1 VVDASDRQLVS
12 RVVET
17 AREAGRVI
25 RAQTESRSRPDWKVD
40 GSPLTD
46 ADRASHE
53 AIVGSLRRL
62 DPGTPVISEEA
73 PIPSVGERAAW
84 RRFWLVDPLDGTR
97 EFVDGLPDYTV
108 NIALIAD
115 GVPILGVVHAPARD
129 VLYYGARGHGSWR
142 QDGETAPVR
151 IYSRPPAP
159 GTPLRMLESRSHR
172 SAELD
177 AFAGAWAVCERV
189 AVGSSLKFCWL
200 AEGRADVYARF
211 TPLSEWDVAA
221 GDAVFRWSAPS
232 GAPRYSPLQYNTADL
247 LVQRFVIGFT
257 PPPPAVVWFTGLS
270 GAGKTTIARRVAER
284 LTRMGAPVELLD
296 GDEIRAVF
304 STVGFSRAERDAHIR
319 RVGHAAALLEKHGI
333 TSLVSLVSPY
343 RESREF
349 VRGVCRRFIEVYV
362 STPIDECERRDVKG
376 LYQRARRGDVPQFT
390 GVSDPYEPPGAAELV
405 IDTRTMSPEQAADRV
420 MDALTGRVVVNA

>member
-1 VVDASDRQLVS
+1 MVAAVDRHLVAHVVNA
-12 RVVET
+12 

-25 RAQTESRSRPDWKVD
+25 RERHDSRSRPDWKVD

-53 AIVGSLRRL
+53 AIVAWLRRA
-62 DPGTPVISEEA
+62 DPETAIVSEEA
-73 PIPSVGERAAW
+73 EIPPASERTGW
-84 RRFWLVDPLDGTR
+84 RRFWLIDPLDGTR

-108 NIALIAD
+108 NIALIVD

-129 VLYYGARGHGSWR
+129 VLYYGGRGHGSWR
-142 QDGETAPVR
+142 QDGDAAPVR

-159 GTPLRMLESRSHR
+159 GTPLRLLESRSHR

-177 AFAGAWAVCERV
+177 AFAGTWPVCERV

-211 TPLSEWDVAA
+211 TPLHEWDVAA
-221 GDAVFRWSAPS
+221 GDAVFRWSSPS
-232 GAPRYSPLQYNTADL
+232 GEPRYSPLQYNTADL
-247 LVQRFVIGFT
+247 IVPRFVIGFT

-270 GAGKTTIARRVAER
+270 GSGKTTVARMVAER
-284 LTRMGAPVELLD
+284 LTQMGAPVELLD

-304 STVGFSRAERDAHIR
+304 PTVGFSRADRDAHIR
-319 RVGHAAALLEKHGI
+319 RVGHAAALLEKHGL

-349 VRGVCRRFIEVYV
+349 VRGLCRRFIEVYV
-362 STPIDECERRDVKG
+362 STPIDECERRDAKG
-376 LYQRARRGDVPQFT
+376 LYGRARRGEVPQFT
-390 GVSDPYEPPGAAELV
+390 GVSDPYEPPAAPELV
-405 IDTRTMSPEQAADRV
+405 IDTRAMAPDQAADKV
-420 MDALTGRVVVNA
+420 MDVLMERVAVNT